1 LLQQELSM
9 AMEPLLSSLFL
20 LCSGIAAGSAWAY
33 FRASRQPPDFQT
45 ALQEL
50 RAERARDKAE
60 LAELAERMM
69 DAGDRIARS
78 RPLVETAQQR
88 AEERERKQQQ
98 QQPEE
103 DHLPPLEQ
111 VKLRARRL
119 GKL

>member
-1 LLQQELSM
+1 MAWEL
-9 AMEPLLSSLFL
+9 LLSGLFVL
-20 LCSGIAAGSAWAY
+20 SAGVLAGSAWGL
-33 FRASRQPPDFQT
+33 FRASRQPPDLQV

-78 RPLVETAQQR
+78 RARVETAQQR
-88 AEERERKQQQ
+88 AEERESRKQQQ
-98 QQPEE
+98 QQPE
-103 DHLPPLEQ
+103 LPPLEAI
-111 VKLRARRL
+111 KLRARQL

>member
-1 LLQQELSM
+1 MPWELAVS
-9 AMEPLLSSLFL
+9 ALVLVCAGALA
-20 LCSGIAAGSAWAY
+20 GAGAALARS
-33 FRASRQPPDFQT
+33 SRQPPADLEV
-45 ALQEL
+45 ALQSL

-78 RPLVETAQQR
+78 RARVETAQQR
-88 AEERERKQQQ
+88 AEERAKKEAEPQ
-98 QQPEE
+98 E
-103 DHLPPLEQ
+103 LPMDNLSALEA